1 MTADSGASDRLTAG
15 DPLEQYDYGSHWVS
29 EQISR
34 GALGIQHPLL
44 VSVLKFGLVWNLL
57 AAAYLAVADTT
68 FSPGYLVASGL
79 GLLWVNIAP
88 YLIWYYD
95 ERVLPSFFE
104 RLGEILPEE
113 ASVDELAE
121 KYTTM
126 FAEPQPLVAAFWTVG
141 TVAIVFAGTD
151 VLRAQGMVGTGSVFI
166 WTTYAYALFIGLV
179 LSHGFMGPVL
189 TLRLIGE
196 VAEADLQIDPLHP
209 DNLGGLS
216 TVGYCAIRTTLLYST
231 ASLFLPLLFR
241 FSAASASGI
250 VIFAFAT
257 VYVCTILGT
266 FLYPTLRVSLRA
278 HTLRDTALER
288 IRREYRQVEAEMQT
302 PDRDELSELNRR
314 LELQRLQTKYQNF
327 NSVSL
332 YPLQTSILARLAGSV
347 FLPLLFIFVEF
358 YVPKLI

>member
-1 MTADSGASDRLTAG
+1 MTGDASTSARLTTADRLE
-15 DPLEQYDYGSHWVS
+15 DYDYGSHWIS

-34 GALGIQHPLL
+34 GVFGVDHPLL

-57 AAAYLAVADTT
+57 AAAYLVVADTT
-68 FSPGYLVASGL
+68 FSLGYLVASGL
-79 GLLWVNIAP
+79 GLLWVNVAP

-104 RLGEILPEE
+104 KLGEILPET
-113 ASVDELAE
+113 AAVDHLAE
-121 KYTTM
+121 KYTSM
-126 FAEPQPLVAAFWTVG
+126 FAETQPLVAFLWTVG

-151 VLRAQGMVGTGSVFI
+151 VLRAQGMVGDASVFI

-189 TLRLIGE
+189 TLRLIDE

-241 FSAASASGI
+241 FGAASATGI
-250 VIFAFAT
+250 VIFAFAG

-266 FLYPTLRVSLRA
+266 FLYPTVRVSSRA
-278 HTLRDTALER
+278 HALRDSALEE
-288 IRREYRQVEAEMQT
+288 IRQEYRQVETEMRT
-302 PDRDELSELNRR
+302 PDHDELSELNRR
-314 LELQRLQTKYQNF
+314 LELQRLQTKYQNY

-347 FLPLLFIFVEF
+347 FLPMLFIFLEF
-358 YVPKLI
+358 YLPKLV